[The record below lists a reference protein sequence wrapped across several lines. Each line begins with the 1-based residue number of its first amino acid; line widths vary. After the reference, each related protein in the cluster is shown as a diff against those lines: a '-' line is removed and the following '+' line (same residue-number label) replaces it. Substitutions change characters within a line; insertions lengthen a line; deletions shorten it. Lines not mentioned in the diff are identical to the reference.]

1 MPFWKSRTVCEAL
14 LEWKRISLL
23 ENFYLLLFT
32 SFYFIVF
39 LMGCHRAFVTS
50 SLNYIKDEA
59 FLHLFMSLCLAS
71 LLIKIFLCNTF
82 VLFPLFKCYVK
93 EPQVTGLQF
102 NKSSLKKHFH
112 CRTIAKKSS
121 VTSLCCVLS
130 ELGLRSVFNIRCHK

>member
-1 MPFWKSRTVCEAL
+1 M
-14 LEWKRISLL
+14 

-32 SFYFIVF
+32 SFYFIMF

-59 FLHLFMSLCLAS
+59 FLHSFMSLCLAS

-93 EPQVTGLQF
+93 EPQVAGLQF

-112 CRTIAKKSS
+112 CWAIAQKILLLLFAVCCQNS
-121 VTSLCCVLS
+121 VYVQFLTSGVINRHSVPFGLS
-130 ELGLRSVFNIRCHK
+130 ER